1 VVAGIGTRGYG
12 DISLRARLQAFFLAV
27 IVLVGL
33 LSAAVLATFHASN
46 QTNARLHNVLE
57 PAQLASGRL
66 LGAVTAEDDGVRV
79 FLARGDQDQLQR
91 YRASQANELRALTQL
106 QQQLRRYPALLE
118 LVTAAGNDA
127 VGWRREAA
135 EPSIVVAQAPGGVTD
150 PVPLDTVAAKQAFTR
165 LSTDAQALGQAIS
178 HEIGRTQRHEDAINH
193 RLLVVLA
200 ASVAPVCLLALFA
213 ILAMERWVTKP
224 LDRLLDEAARVA
236 EGDLTHDVSAAGPRE
251 LGDLGSVVNQM
262 RLRLLAEAGDALR
275 ARQALVQGGLAV
287 LTLSAELGPSPVD
300 LPDNVTVA
308 ARLRPAEGVLAGDW
322 WDAVR
327 TGEDRSRLALVIAD
341 VSGHGAVAGIVAL
354 RAKQLLLAALR
365 LGLSPGDVL
374 TWVAAELG
382 DTGDY
387 FVTCVVVELDP
398 ATGLV
403 RWANAGHPA
412 PLVAGPSRL
421 DRLNL
426 TGPLLGGIGNEW
438 TTSELLLD
446 AGDILT
452 MFTDGITETR
462 SPLGEEFGSERL
474 VASVVRRLGQPL
486 EAIADACILEVER
499 YGFARVGDD
508 LTVVLV
514 GCEPTRVGTGAPD
527 SGVPRAAQPAPRPDG
542 SPRLSS

>member
-1 VVAGIGTRGYG
+1 
-12 DISLRARLQAFFLAV
+12 
-27 IVLVGL
+27 VLVGL
-33 LSAAVLATFHASN
+33 LSAAVLFTFHASN
-46 QTNARLHNVLE
+46 QANARLHSVLE
-57 PAQLASGRL
+57 PAQVAAGQLV
-66 LGAVTAEDDGVRV
+66 GAVIAEDDGVRA
-79 FLARGDQDQLQR
+79 FLAGGDQNQLQR
-91 YRASQANELRALTQL
+91 YRVGQANEVRALTEL
-106 QQQLRRYPALLE
+106 QQQLRRYPTLLE
-118 LVTAAGNDA
+118 LVTAVRDEAGQ
-127 VGWRREAA
+127 WRTQAA
-135 EPSIVVAQAPGGVTD
+135 EPSVTAGPVTGLGG
-150 PVPLDTVAAKQAFTR
+150 LDTVTSKQAFAR
-165 LSTDAQALGQAIS
+165 LSTDAQALVQDVS
-178 HEIGRTQRHEDAINH
+178 REIGRTQRHVDAINH

-200 ASVAPVCLLALFA
+200 GSVAPVCLLALLA
-213 ILAMERWVTKP
+213 ILAMERWIAKP
-224 LDRLLDEAARVA
+224 LDTLLTEAARVA
-236 EGDLTHDVSAAGPRE
+236 DGDLTRDVPAMRPRE

-300 LPDNVTVA
+300 LPANVAVA

-322 WDAVR
+322 WDALR
-327 TGEDRSRLALVIAD
+327 TGEGGSRLSLVIAD

-354 RAKQLLLAALR
+354 RAKQLVLAALR
-365 LGLSPGDVL
+365 LGLSPGEVL
-374 TWVAAELG
+374 TWVAEELG

-421 DRLNL
+421 DRLTL
-426 TGPLLGGIGNEW
+426 TGPLLGGVGTEW

-446 AGDILT
+446 PDDILT

-486 EAIADACILEVER
+486 DTIADACIEEVER

-508 LTVVLV
+508 LTLVLV
-514 GCEPTRVGTGAPD
+514 GCRPTGFHPPAEELELGAEPATEPAQQPD
-527 SGVPRAAQPAPRPDG
+527 
-542 SPRLSS
+542 